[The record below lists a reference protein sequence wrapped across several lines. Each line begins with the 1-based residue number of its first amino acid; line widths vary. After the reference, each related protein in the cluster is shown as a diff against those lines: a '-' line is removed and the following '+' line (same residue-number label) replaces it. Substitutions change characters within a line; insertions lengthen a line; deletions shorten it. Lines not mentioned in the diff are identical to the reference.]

1 LTGIPVAD
9 ITVPMVL
16 DILPEADGV
25 AAGSDDALSV
35 RQPRR
40 RRRVFT
46 LLALVALAAALI
58 VVGVLVDPS
67 AGAAGGC
74 GGG

>member
-1 LTGIPVAD
+1 
-9 ITVPMVL
+9 MVL

-40 RRRVFT
+40 RRLVFT
-46 LLALVALAAALI
+46 LLALLALVALAAALI